1 MLEKE
6 GFRYRNYIDIFDG
19 GPTLECDIDR
29 VRAIRKKS
37 AGGSGRRAALRRGD
51 FPACLVANENYHH
64 FRVVLVRTDPA
75 TERLILTAAQLD
87 APQMPRRDRVR
98 LVRLCAEEKSA

>member
-29 VRAIRKKS
+29 VRAIRKS
-37 AGGSGRRAALRRGD
+37 RLVEVAEGQPAQGD
-51 FPACLVANENYHH
+51 FQPA
-64 FRVVLVRTDPA
+64 RSPMKIIT
-75 TERLILTAAQLD
+75 I
-87 APQMPRRDRVR
+87 
-98 LVRLCAEEKSA
+98 SAWCWCVPIRQPSV

>member
-29 VRAIRKKS
+29 VRAIRKS
-37 AGGSGRRAALRRGD
+37 RLVEVAEGQPAQGD
-51 FPACLVANENYHH
+51 FPACWSPMKII
-64 FRVVLVRTDPA
+64 T
-75 TERLILTAAQLD
+75 I
-87 APQMPRRDRVR
+87 
-98 LVRLCAEEKSA
+98 SAWCWCVPIQRPSV